1 MKRRDFFKRISL
13 GAAAVVVA
21 PSVVKGV
28 SEEVKDQE
36 WIEVDLSDR
45 DIRKYPMTY
54 DEAYTLTPITITEC
68 YVADNNKQLHVSSE
82 QPMVAYDQYI
92 VPCMGTN
99 SVYDIKCVSVGP
111 FGANVSKG
119 RATVYSCGLIP
130 INDDIDFHFH
140 FHKELAPGDK
150 IYRINP
156 YRNQNNLN
164 SK

>member
-54 DEAYTLTPITITEC
+54 DEAYPRYIDPQPSWILMSKSEPE
-68 YVADNNKQLHVSSE
+68 AEWLMQFEMDKQFFL
-82 QPMVAYDQYI
+82 
-92 VPCMGTN
+92 
-99 SVYDIKCVSVGP
+99 GP
-111 FGANVSKG
+111 KA
-119 RATVYSCGLIP
+119 
-130 INDDIDFHFH
+130 
-140 FHKELAPGDK
+140 
-150 IYRINP
+150 
-156 YRNQNNLN
+156 
-164 SK
+164 